1 MSSLLVPKISCYDF
15 RCGFKI
21 QEMGYEYFA
30 MQRETDKKV
39 ACFVLKNI
47 STSKRNIFSVLDE
60 LKNLRSQSTC
70 SQSCDPNGC
79 IQIGTE
85 PYSAVY
91 KAICKSETL
100 IA

>member
-1 MSSLLVPKISCYDF
+1 MILDAVLKFKKWVMSILQCK
-15 RCGFKI
+15 
-21 QEMGYEYFA
+21 
-30 MQRETDKKV
+30 RETDKKV